1 MSAVGWFLNSILYL
15 TEPCYAL
22 GTLID
27 AKCCQVCLL
36 DFPFLS
42 KCLNGVKNMKENEI
56 MQMKER
62 KKKII
67 STWKK
72 ENKFQEIQLGTYVSI
87 L

>member
-1 MSAVGWFLNSILYL
+1 MIVSCWLISACIHYL
-15 TEPCYAL
+15 IEPCYAL
-22 GTLID
+22 RTLID

-42 KCLNGVKNMKENEI
+42 KCLNEVKKKMKENEI

-67 STWKK
+67 STQNK
-72 ENKFQEIQLGTYVSI
+72 ENEFY
-87 L
+87 